1 MSHTHPPL
9 SFPKI
14 SRQGFVYEA
23 DIDQPAHIGA
33 ATIGQIITQ
42 EDAPPYIVVDHHIDN
57 VLPTRWPGRLWH
69 VRILAVAL
77 DQPASYANY
86 TRATSIE
93 VCDALSPALL
103 FGPQGDAVSKVQD
116 LIPHLTLA
124 QIEHL
129 AQHATPA
136 AEAGYEAAWGT
147 WLEQTDPASKQP
159 GMQYAGVLAMGNGL
173 SRSPLGHAFTLAHA
187 QYCKRVRALAGSDA
201 FEADEDG
208 DEWLRAPWSEALT
221 TLLSIIMGLGAPHLS
236 SAENTVIMTTAWF
249 DLPA

>member
-1 MSHTHPPL
+1 MSHPHPPL

-14 SRQGFVYEA
+14 SRQGFVYES
-23 DIDQPAHIGA
+23 DTDQHTHIGA
-33 ATIGQIITQ
+33 AAIGQIITQ

-57 VLPTRWPGRLWH
+57 VLPMGWPGRLWH
-69 VRILAVAL
+69 VRILEVAR
-77 DQPASYANY
+77 DQPASYAKY

-93 VCDALSPALL
+93 VCEALSPALL
-103 FGPQGDAVSKVQD
+103 FGPQGSTVGAVQD

-129 AQHATPA
+129 AKHATPA
-136 AEAGYEAAWGT
+136 AEAGYEAAWEA

-221 TLLSIIMGLGAPHLS
+221 TLLAIIMVLGAPHLS
-236 SAENTVIMTTAWF
+236 STENTATMTNAWH

>member
-1 MSHTHPPL
+1 MSHPHPPL

-23 DIDQPAHIGA
+23 DIDQSAHIGA

-69 VRILAVAL
+69 VRILAVAR

-93 VCDALSPALL
+93 VCEALSPALL

-221 TLLSIIMGLGAPHLS
+221 TLLAVIMGLGAPHLS
-236 SAENTVIMTTAWF
+236 SAENTAIMTNAWL